1 MSAVSTDVKSVA
13 EQVKERLSG
22 TIAGLIPEEVWNQM
36 IDSGVNQLLEPSVY
50 GGKLRPNERAGTGEK
65 ISMLQLMIEDAVYD
79 MAKEQIKTM
88 LSSQDFMGRWN
99 GQTYEPTE
107 AIAAAILANK
117 EALLSTMIMSAFGNV
132 AQSVFSE
139 LRNNPNRF
147 L

>member
-50 GGKLRPNERAGTGEK
+50 GGKLRPNERAGAGEK

-117 EALLSTMIMSAFGNV
+117 EALLSTMVMSAFGNV
-132 AQSVFSE
+132 TQSVFSE